1 MIAALGAARRAE
13 TAGLGLVACAGLI
26 AAGALHDDAAALA
39 ILDLGTLRPL
49 LAFLRTQRRAVTAEF
64 RTGIQLDRA
73 HGAASGTTPLTL
85 SEQLRLSEATTLLA
99 PRFTRQALRLRG
111 QVLAAHSYERGDV
124 LARADSPTERWE
136 RSSLLRR

>member
-1 MIAALGAARRAE
+1 MTQVTTAGRLLAQLYGESEGLGDAIAAAS
-13 TAGLGLVACAGLI
+13 
-26 AAGALHDDAAALA
+26 
-39 ILDLGTLRPL
+39 
-49 LAFLRTQRRAVTAEF
+49 
-64 RTGIQLDRA
+64 GIQLDRA